1 MHELPITESVLSIA
15 LDAATQ
21 NGGGRITAIHLV
33 IGELTSIVDDSVQFY
48 FDILSKDTL
57 AAGAALTFQRK
68 PAIATCQNC
77 GHQTPV
83 TPPYDPHCPHC
94 HSPRLVV
101 TGGKEFFVES
111 IEVEDDHQNHPGN

>member
-33 IGELTSIVDDSVQFY
+33 IGELTSIVDYSVQIY
-48 FDILSKDTL
+48 FDILIRDTL
-57 AAGAALTFQRK
+57 AAGAVLNFQRK
-68 PAIATCQNC
+68 PAIAACQEC

-83 TPPYDPHCPHC
+83 PPPLGPQCPHC
-94 HSPRLVV
+94 HSPL
-101 TGGKEFFVES
+101 GGNGWQRIFCRKY
-111 IEVEDDHQNHPGN
+111 